1 MVAFRGTL
9 DVDAVFGALSNIAS
23 GTTTSGS
30 PPPPPPPPPPA
41 THLEFTSGPP
51 ATLVLTDAFS
61 VEVTARDAQGG
72 TANSFSGPV
81 DLTLEGPIVAGGLT
95 GNTHVNAVNGVAT
108 FSNLHVTG
116 LCTGCVLKAAASGLT
131 GATSNPF
138 NVVGL

>member
-9 DVDAVFGALSNIAS
+9 DVDAVFGGLSNIAS

-30 PPPPPPPPPPA
+30 PPPPPPPPPA
-41 THLEFTSGPP
+41 TYLEFTSGPP
-51 ATLVLTDAFS
+51 SPLQVNASFS

-72 TANSFSGPV
+72 TATSFSGPI

-108 FSNLHVTG
+108 FSNLHISG
-116 LCTGCVLKAAASGLT
+116 ACTGCVLKAAASGLS
-131 GATSNPF
+131 GATSDSF
-138 NVVGL
+138 TVIGL